1 MARNTRGV
9 VFCFGGI
16 SLSRARMGEIIIKK
30 HLQRLQMCHVVL
42 FSNEI
47 PCISFS
53 IMRHFIVT

>member
-1 MARNTRGV
+1 MTRNTRGV

-16 SLSRARMGEIIIKK
+16 SLSRARMREIIIKK

-47 PCISFS
+47 PCISFC
-53 IMRHFIVT
+53 IM